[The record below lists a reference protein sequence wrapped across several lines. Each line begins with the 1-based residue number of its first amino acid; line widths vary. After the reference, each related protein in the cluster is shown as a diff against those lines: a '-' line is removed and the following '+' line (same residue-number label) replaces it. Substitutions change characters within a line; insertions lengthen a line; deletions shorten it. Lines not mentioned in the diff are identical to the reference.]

1 MNPEMQ
7 GQCSD
12 NSGYPANTE
21 VETWKVEDIE
31 MLYDVRTANGVTYY
45 EIKEQ
50 FKDAGHPLTIVISS
64 DNNAA
69 AYAYLCLICE
79 CTSSRKADLERH
91 YNTHHGPQPERLD
104 CPKRKCARK
113 GENGFTRKDHL
124 GEHMRNFHMEK
135 LPRRPCR
142 NHEDL

>member
-64 DNNAA
+64 
-69 AYAYLCLICE
+69 E
-79 CTSSRKADLERH
+79 
-91 YNTHHGPQPERLD
+91 
-104 CPKRKCARK
+104 
-113 GENGFTRKDHL
+113 
-124 GEHMRNFHMEK
+124 
-135 LPRRPCR
+135 
-142 NHEDL
+142 